1 MQKEKAVYPE
11 SKGMLVANG
20 TENAQ
25 TDKQQDQRQT
35 LLCEYLK
42 WVGVRDTIQLCYL
55 PPGLR
60 VLTSYIL
67 ESSHFLYASLQH
79 LPLRPHFSSQRTL
92 EKVALCEPDLQFMHQ
107 ITRPDLLACLIFFFK
122 FLFIYFRIEY

>member
-25 TDKQQDQRQT
+25 ADKQQDQRQT
-35 LLCEYLK
+35 LLCENLK

-79 LPLRPHFSSQRTL
+79 LPPRPHFSSQRTL

-107 ITRPDLLACLIFFFK
+107 ITRPDLLACFNFSLNFY
-122 FLFIYFRIEY
+122 LFILG

>member
-25 TDKQQDQRQT
+25 ADKQQDQRQI

-67 ESSHFLYASLQH
+67 ESSHF
-79 LPLRPHFSSQRTL
+79 P
-92 EKVALCEPDLQFMHQ
+92 
-107 ITRPDLLACLIFFFK
+107 
-122 FLFIYFRIEY
+122 